1 MRDIYYQPE
10 NLWRGRKAIKLLQKE
25 SGEPLKAV
33 RAWLAT
39 QALWQVFLPRPKHID
54 YAHFYVTEVNKIH
67 QADLLYLPHDKL
79 YQTTYKYVLN
89 IVDIASG
96 YKASRPL
103 RTKKASEV
111 SMMFKDI
118 YKKGPLRYPEELHVD
133 NGTEFKSDVDK
144 LMQEHKVVVKRVT
157 TKYHHKFTAFVENF
171 NKTLATKLFKI
182 QDAQELNDP
191 SEDSKTWV
199 RHLYKIVSGINNTN
213 LARIGVKP
221 SKAVK
226 LENVTLALEKYPRE
240 KVAPADGLYRYLL
253 QPGEEHGDQKR
264 RATDRIWSK
273 ETFRLDRIVE
283 DPGQRVLYY
292 LSQGSQGHLQK
303 RAFVREELMLIPEN
317 TELPPDY
324 VKEW

>member
-1 MRDIYYQPE
+1 MNKFRQIYYQPE
-10 NLWRGRKAIKLLQKE
+10 HLWTGRKAIKLLQKE
-25 SGEPLKAV
+25 SGEPLKVV
-33 RAWLAT
+33 RNWLAT
-39 QALWQVFLPRPKHID
+39 QAFFQVFLPKPKHID
-54 YAHFYVTEVNKIH
+54 YAHFYVTKVNKIH
-67 QADLLYLPHDKL
+67 QADLMYLPHDKV
-79 YQTTYKYVLN
+79 YQNTYKYVLN
-89 IVDIASG
+89 IIDIASG

-111 SMMFKDI
+111 AEMFKDI

-133 NGTEFKSDVDK
+133 NGTEFKSDTDK
-144 LMQEHKVVVKRVT
+144 LMTEHNVIVKRVT
-157 TKYHHKFTAFVENF
+157 TKYHHKFSAFVENF
-171 NKTLATKLFKI
+171 NKTLAQRLFKI

-199 RHLYKIVSGINNTN
+199 KHLYKIVSGINNTK
-213 LARIGVKP
+213 LARIGMTP

-226 LENVTLALEKYPRE
+226 LEDVTLAIEKYPKE
-240 KVAPADGLYRYLL
+240 DVAPEDGLYRYLL

-273 ETFRLDRIVE
+273 GTFRLDRIIE
-283 DPGQRVLYY
+283 EPGQRVLYY
-292 LSQGSQGHLQK
+292 LAGGPQ
-303 RAFVREELMLIPEN
+303 RAFVREELMLIPES